1 MFSSFPTLIIPVST
15 FSPVENALTG
25 TITANQKIL
34 TGTGTYF
41 VNQLTIG
48 SELFVIVDEIS
59 TSIGIVGV
67 IDSNTTLKLEEVV
80 PFAVVGKSATAKT
93 YIASS
98 TGIPIEYTDIF
109 RRVIVSDRYKNSASF
124 LLPYVVTEGE
134 TIEAVS
140 TKFYGIPEY
149 HWVIILVN
157 TIVNTREEWPLT
169 EQELMKKI
177 AALYTGA
184 PTDTYEHRD
193 VETGYVVS
201 AAYAASHL
209 TTTYAVS
216 ILDYETEKNEAK
228 RNIKVLNPGVLT
240 EFVNDFYRTI
250 NEG

>member
-15 FSPVENALTG
+15 FSPVENTLTG

-34 TGTGTYF
+34 TGTGTQF

-67 IDSNTTLKLEEVV
+67 IDSNTTLKLEEVA
-80 PFAVVGKSATAKT
+80 PFAVSAKTATAKT

-109 RRVIVSDRYKNSASF
+109 RRVIVSDRYKNSAAF
-124 LLPYVVTEGE
+124 LLPYVVTEKE

-140 TKFYGIPEY
+140 TKFYGIPDY

-169 EQELMKKI
+169 EKELLEKI
-177 AALYTGA
+177 AVSYTNTPTTLYE
-184 PTDTYEHRD
+184 YRD
-193 VETGYVVS
+193 VETDYIVS
-201 AAYAASHL
+201 TAYHTSNP

-228 RNIKVLNPGVLT
+228 RNIKVLNPSVLT